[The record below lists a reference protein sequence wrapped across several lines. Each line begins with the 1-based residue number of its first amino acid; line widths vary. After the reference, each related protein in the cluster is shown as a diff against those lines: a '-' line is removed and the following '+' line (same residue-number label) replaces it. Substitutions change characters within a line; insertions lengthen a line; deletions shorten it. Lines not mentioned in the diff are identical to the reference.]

1 MSSKIIPAEDS
12 EEWQSWSLNTFETS
26 GAKSLRG
33 LRPEDLRARLAAAAA
48 ELEAKEQAELEAQ
61 AAAEAAAAED
71 EAAAAEAELTA
82 GENEAVSVET
92 VDIEPARI
100 YPTAAEIEA
109 IHQEAFQAGY
119 EAGHK
124 AGFETGQRLGLEQS
138 ELAVRAEFSPAFQS
152 FVQVQEKV
160 EESLKDLDKK
170 LATTILDLAL
180 DCARRIVAQ
189 EIAVNEQ
196 VILGI
201 IRQAVAALPEDMGQA
216 RLRLHPDD
224 IATVQRYADGD
235 SRTRSWT
242 LIADPSIERGACDIE
257 TPTARLDLSL
267 KQRWSQLC
275 ASLGVNGNVVQNR

>member
-12 EEWQSWSLNTFETS
+12 EDWQSWSLNTFDS
-26 GAKSLRG
+26 AGSKSLRG

-48 ELEAKEQAELEAQ
+48 ELEAQEK
-61 AAAEAAAAED
+61 AEAEAAAED
-71 EAAAAEAELTA
+71 ELEAPAQVAADTA
-82 GENEAVSVET
+82 IEENEPVSVET

-124 AGFETGQRLGLEQS
+124 AGFETGQRLGMEQS

-189 EIAVNEQ
+189 ELVVNEQ
-196 VILGI
+196 AILGV
-201 IRQAVAALPEDMGQA
+201 IRQAIAVLPEDMGQA

-242 LIADPSIERGACDIE
+242 LIADPSIERGACEIE

-275 ASLGVNGNVVQNR
+275 ASLGVNGNDVQNR